1 MSLLRVV
8 HLSDPHFGTTRIDVV
23 DGLLNI
29 LKKIQPALILLTG
42 DITQRAR
49 ANQFRAAKDFIDQ
62 LGSAA
67 VIAVPGNHDIPLGN
81 IYARIFHPYKGY
93 ENIFK
98 QKLEQ
103 NIVLKDL
110 CITCLNSTSR
120 WRHIQGNFQNFY
132 LEKQFQEDYSHCK
145 VRIVAFHHPMDCA
158 KHVDDK
164 NLLKGRNNAIALFD
178 RHNVD
183 MIVSG
188 HIHDPYVSLS
198 EARYPHLQRKM
209 ILSVAGTCLSSRTR
223 AGAPNSFNLIEIN
236 TDLIPNITLTRFD
249 MDSAFLFSPKEVHR
263 FSRDSNLSWDC
274 DSSFPEGE
282 TSA

>member
-1 MSLLRVV
+1 MSLLRVA
-8 HLSDPHFGTTRIDVV
+8 HLSDPHFGTIHMGVG
-23 DGLLNI
+23 DGLLSI
-29 LKKIQPALILLTG
+29 LREVQPHLILLTG

-49 ANQFRAAKDFIDQ
+49 ANQFKAAKHFIDEI
-62 LGSAA
+62 GCEA
-67 VIAVPGNHDIPLGN
+67 VMAVPGNHDIPLGN

-103 NIVLKDL
+103 NIVLKDI

-120 WRHIQGNFQNFY
+120 WRHVQGDFQNSY
-132 LEKQFQEDYSHCK
+132 LEKQFQENYSQCK

-158 KHVDDK
+158 KHIDDK

-178 RHNVD
+178 RHYVD
-183 MIVSG
+183 MVLSG
-188 HIHDPYVSLS
+188 HIHDPYANLS
-198 EARYPHLQRKM
+198 DARYPQIQRKI

-249 MDSAFLFSPKEVHR
+249 MDSAFQFNPKVIHS
-263 FSRDSNLSWDC
+263 FSRDSTLSWNC
-274 DSSFPEGE
+274 DSSLIV
-282 TSA
+282 SR

>member
-1 MSLLRVV
+1 MSLLRVA

-23 DGLLNI
+23 NGLLNI
-29 LKKIQPALILLTG
+29 LKEIQPDLILLTG

-49 ANQFRAAKDFIDQ
+49 ANQFHAAKDFIDQ
-62 LGSAA
+62 LGPAA
-67 VIAVPGNHDIPLGN
+67 VIAVPGNHDIPLVN

-93 ENIFK
+93 KNIFK

-110 CITCLNSTSR
+110 CITCLNSTSP
-120 WRHIQGNFQNFY
+120 WRHIQGDFQNSY
-132 LEKQFQEDYSHCK
+132 LEKQFQKNYSQCK

-198 EARYPHLQRKM
+198 EARYPHIQRKM

-223 AGAPNSFNLIEIN
+223 AGAPNSFNMIKIN
-236 TDLIPNITLTRFD
+236 TDLIPSITLTRFD
-249 MDSAFLFSPKEVHR
+249 MDLAFQFNPKEIHR
-263 FSRDSNLSWDC
+263 FSRDSTLSWNC
-274 DSSFPEGE
+274 DSSFERGRI
-282 TSA
+282 